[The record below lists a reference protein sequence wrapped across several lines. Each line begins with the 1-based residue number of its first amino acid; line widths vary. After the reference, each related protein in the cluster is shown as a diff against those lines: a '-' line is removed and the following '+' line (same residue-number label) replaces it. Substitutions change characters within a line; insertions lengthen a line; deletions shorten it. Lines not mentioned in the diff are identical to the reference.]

1 LGEGARD
8 GRPPTRKWVRPMEEI
23 LSKSVSAA
31 RLIGA
36 ALQPLSARHMAV
48 MRKIIAKIL
57 ARWSADWREVLASAL
72 GAGLSWVL
80 AQRLLGHPEPIFA
93 AISAIICLSPG
104 LPSHTRQTM
113 GLLLG
118 VATGIVIGELSLAL
132 PDNVP
137 MRMILAPFF
146 AMLVASAYGQTAVVS
161 IQAGVS
167 AILIVGF
174 GPAMAGS
181 VRLIDVVIGA
191 AVGLF
196 LSQILEIGNQRAKA
210 NSSESDLH
218 LLRHGRGE

>member
-1 LGEGARD
+1 
-8 GRPPTRKWVRPMEEI
+8 MEEI
-23 LSKSVSAA
+23 LSNAVSAA
-31 RLIGA
+31 RLSRSSTSA
-36 ALQPLSARHMAV
+36 LSARLMAV

-57 ARWSADWREVLASAL
+57 ARWSADWREVLASAF

-80 AQRLLGHPEPIFA
+80 AQQLLGHPEPIFA
-93 AISAIICLSPG
+93 PISAIICLSPG

-118 VATGIVIGELSLAL
+118 VATGILIGELSLAL
-132 PDNVP
+132 PDNVS

-146 AMLVASAYGQTAVVS
+146 AMLVASAYGQAAVVS

-174 GPAMAGS
+174 GPATAGS
-181 VRLIDVVIGA
+181 VRLIDVVVGA

-196 LSQILEIGNQRAKA
+196 LSQILEIANQRAKA
-210 NSSESDLH
+210 NSLSSTK
-218 LLRHGRGE
+218 GS